1 MERTEPWLRMIPIFA
16 DLEEAELN
24 ELGHGV
30 RVRRVKKGAIIF
42 VEGEPG
48 DGVYFLHSGKVKIY
62 KLMEDGREKIL
73 HFVNPGDV
81 FAEIL
86 LFDEGNFPASA
97 AALENSEIAVINN
110 AEMRRIL
117 AANPQLAW
125 RMLGIM
131 SRRLRQAFIQV
142 RDLAYRDV
150 HSRLA
155 AVLKDLAAEYGRS
168 TDRGVRIELALSQQE
183 LANLVGASRE
193 TVARALSQ
201 FKKSGCLD
209 TDQRYICVTDME
221 ALEEWAEMA

>member
-1 MERTEPWLRMIPIFA
+1 MERDRQWLRQIPIFA
-16 DLEEAELN
+16 DLEEAELG
-24 ELGHGV
+24 ELGQGV
-30 RVRRVKKGAIIF
+30 RVRRIKKNAVIF

-48 DGVYFLHSGKVKIY
+48 DGVYLLCSGKVKIY

-86 LFDEGNFPASA
+86 LFDEGHFPASA
-97 AALENSEIAVINN
+97 AAMEDSEVALISN

-131 SRRLRQAFIQV
+131 SRRLRQAFTQV

-155 AVLKDLAAEYGRS
+155 AVLQDLALEYGHA
-168 TDRGVRIELALSQQE
+168 TDRGIRIELALSQQE

-201 FKKSGCLD
+201 F
-209 TDQRYICVTDME
+209 
-221 ALEEWAEMA
+221 